1 MARELRNVSGATLW
15 VDDANGLSKVEADAI
30 YHVADDDTRYFQTG
44 DTGETVLWK
53 EITRTSDQPK
63 AATKAATK
71 KENR

>member
-1 MARELRNVSGATLW
+1 MARELRNISGSTLW
-15 VDDANGLSKVEADAI
+15 VDDATGLSKVEADAI

-44 DTGETVLWK
+44 ETGETALW
-53 EITRTSDQPK
+53 EEVTK